1 MSLCD
6 IEYIVMPRRVKPKK
20 LKLRMGRQMPKGQ
33 YPVHKFRISDNPGV
47 AQIYNQWVFG
57 SARSRV
63 LQRLLY
69 LWLLIVSKDTPL
81 SQELQKRAEE
91 AQKKAGYFYKDSY
104 PYQTLIDELKP
115 EDVCKALRCSRRT
128 AYEFMHT
135 LEAILNKII
144 LIAG

>member
-1 MSLCD
+1 MSLLD
-6 IEYIVMPRRVKPKK
+6 IEYIVMPRRAK
-20 LKLRMGRQMPKGQ
+20 LKEPKLRMGRQMPKGQ
-33 YPVHKFRISDNPGV
+33 YPVHKFRISDNPGI

-69 LWLLIVSKDTPL
+69 LWLLIVSKDMPL
-81 SQELQKRAEE
+81 SQELRKRAQET
-91 AQKKAGYFYKDSY
+91 QKKVGYSYKDSY

-115 EDVCKALRCSRRT
+115 EDVCKVLGCSRRT

-135 LEAILNKII
+135 LEAILDKII